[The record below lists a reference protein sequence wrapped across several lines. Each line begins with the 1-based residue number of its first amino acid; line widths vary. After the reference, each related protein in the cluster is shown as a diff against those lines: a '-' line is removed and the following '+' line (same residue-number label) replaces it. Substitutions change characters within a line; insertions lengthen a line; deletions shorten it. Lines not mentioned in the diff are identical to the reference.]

1 MNKLITI
8 AVLTVVAL
16 TGFDVNAAKKQQVPE
31 RLDQVRLIQPAA
43 AKKNHILICNVG
55 NAIPADSWSLVS
67 TYASS
72 RLQLNVWTNTTDK
85 VDVPALVLDPSKC
98 QKDFGEKSKVCVFLI
113 DDPKLPPFVTV
124 PGHFCA
130 ANVNPL
136 KKDNP
141 DQQTIR
147 DRFAKTILKGMAY
160 AAGSGATLEN
170 GCSLYYG
177 SSTLEGLD
185 KTGIMITPMAYF
197 PMLETLRAIG
207 DSEMLTPAM
216 DE

>member
-1 MNKLITI
+1 MKKIVIATTLII
-8 AVLTVVAL
+8 SSSV
-16 TGFDVNAAKKQQVPE
+16 GFCAKQAKKQQVPE

-43 AKKNHILICNVG
+43 TNKNHILICNVG
-55 NAIPADSWSLVS
+55 SAIPSDSWPLVS

-85 VDVPALVLDPSKC
+85 IDVQALVLDPSKC

-113 DDPKLPPFVTV
+113 DDLKLPPFVTV
-124 PGHFCA
+124 PGYFCA
-130 ANVNPL
+130 ANVNQL